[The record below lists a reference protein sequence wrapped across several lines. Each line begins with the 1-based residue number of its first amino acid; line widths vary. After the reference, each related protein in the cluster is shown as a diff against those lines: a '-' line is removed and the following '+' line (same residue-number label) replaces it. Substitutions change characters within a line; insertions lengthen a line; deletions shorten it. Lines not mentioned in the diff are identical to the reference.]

1 MTAPVIPN
9 TGPNIVAHL
18 AGDELFEFNAG
29 SQNPKLITAANIAA
43 YIGTVDQGPTGN
55 TGATGAT
62 GPTGPGG
69 AATGPTGPTGPTGA
83 TGATGATGI
92 TGTNRQRRSDE
103 A

>member
-62 GPTGPGG
+62 GPTGP
-69 AATGPTGPTGPTGA
+69 AARPRVPRARLDPRARQVQRARRASRDQPA
-83 TGATGATGI
+83 TPE
-92 TGTNRQRRSDE
+92 R
-103 A
+103 